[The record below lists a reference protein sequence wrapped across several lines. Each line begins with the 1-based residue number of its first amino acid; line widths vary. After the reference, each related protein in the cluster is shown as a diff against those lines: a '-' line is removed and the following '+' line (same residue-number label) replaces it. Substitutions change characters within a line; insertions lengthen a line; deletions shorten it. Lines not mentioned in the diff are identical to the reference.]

1 MPDENKTE
9 NPYQAPTLS
18 DETLAKKDAD
28 GPKAKPHPANWWIP
42 WLAYGYVP
50 LVIGLSLISEKWL
63 FILIISTV
71 ALLLL
76 LPVYGLVIFGLT
88 IQRTLQKT
96 NSAGLTLFQIPS
108 VVLPF
113 LWLLFLADSWVGERI
128 YSWFRYGADP
138 FSQTTRPYVS
148 TPTPCQTVG
157 RDLQRAVR
165 ATKSAVQSGTCET
178 SVFAPISLDGDVE
191 FDILKRLPHRLLVP
205 S

>member
-1 MPDENKTE
+1 MSDENKTD
-9 NPYQAPTLS
+9 NPYQPPALS

-42 WLAYGYVP
+42 WLGYGYAP
-50 LVIGLSLISEKWL
+50 LVIGLWFISEDL
-63 FILIISTV
+63 FMLIISTV
-71 ALLLL
+71 ALLAL

-96 NSAGLTLFQIPS
+96 NSAGLTLFQILS

-138 FSQTTRPYVS
+138 FSQTTRPYAS
-148 TPTPCQTVG
+148 TPPPCQTVG
-157 RDLQRAVR
+157 RDLQQAVR

-178 SVFAPISLDGDVE
+178 QVFAPISLDSDVE
-191 FDILKRLPHRLLVP
+191 FDILY
-205 S
+205 